1 MQISVESTIR
11 TVLPKLNQ
19 FSSRQAPFTI
29 AKALTSTAKAVQD
42 ELTKQLPNAFDRP
55 NAFTRRAFAYTPAR
69 KDGLT
74 AWVFAKDKQAKY
86 LKFGVQGGGRRVK
99 AFERRTGADTNADE
113 IAGTQKLVPTRN
125 VKLDQYGGVSLAT
138 IKRITQQKNS
148 TGKYGRYFIGQPK
161 GGGKNAGL
169 SPGIYERYGN
179 NKRIRALMVFVE
191 PKAYRKRLDMQGIGG
206 RVVRATFEDELRRAW
221 AYALRTAR

>member
-11 TVLPKLNQ
+11 SVLPKLEQ

-29 AKALTSTAKAVQD
+29 AKALTSTAKAVQT
-42 ELTKQLPNAFDRP
+42 ELTKQLPMAFDRP

-69 KDGLT
+69 KENLT

-138 IKRITQQKNS
+138 IKRMTQQKNS
-148 TGKYGRYFIGQPK
+148 TGKYGRYFVGKPK
-161 GGGKNAGL
+161 GGAL
-169 SPGIYERYGN
+169 PPGIYERYAGN
-179 NKRIRALMVFVE
+179 KKLRALMLFAE

-206 RVVRATFEDELRRAW
+206 RVVRSTFEDELRRAW